1 MTLSPPSQLQSIAP
15 ASPFLQLPVAA
26 PDEVGFD
33 AARLARI
40 GGVLNRDIADGQIP
54 GAVVGI
60 VRKDKLVALD
70 AYGYRDARGGQP
82 MSADCIFN
90 IASMTKPMTAVAA
103 LMLYEEGK
111 LLLDDP
117 LYK

>member
-1 MTLSPPSQLQSIAP
+1 MTLSPPSQLQSV
-15 ASPFLQLPVAA
+15 SPPSPLLPLPVVA
-26 PDEVGFD
+26 PDEAGFD
-33 AARLARI
+33 PARLARI
-40 GGVLNRDIADGQIP
+40 GNVLNRDIADGRIP

-70 AYGYRDARGGQP
+70 AYGYRDPRAGHP
-82 MSADCIFN
+82 MTIDCIFN

-111 LLLDDP
+111 RCSMIR
-117 LYK
+117 